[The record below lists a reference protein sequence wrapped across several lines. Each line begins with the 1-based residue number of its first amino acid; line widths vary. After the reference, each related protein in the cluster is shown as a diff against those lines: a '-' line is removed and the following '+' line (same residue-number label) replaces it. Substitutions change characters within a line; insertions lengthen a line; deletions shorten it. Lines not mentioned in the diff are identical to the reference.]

1 MLNHC
6 DYKPVYSQ
14 QNKVDYKIVITSF
27 TGDKEINNLISS
39 ILKRNSKIN
48 SNKILNISFDTKY
61 MKNILAKNAA
71 GTITDYQANV
81 ITKFTIEKENEDGDK
96 FWAYGGDFDDQVYN
110 NDSNFCANGLVA
122 ADRSP
127 NPHFHEVK
135 KVYQPVGFEG
145 IDLANGRV
153 KITNKYNFIDLDHL
167 DFSYK
172 IIGNGKTEMS
182 GVLNSFNLKPYEYKS
197 VTFNLFLFLDTFFP
211 NGELCSGI

>member
-1 MLNHC
+1 MGNSVGNLK
-6 DYKPVYSQ
+6 DYWDIIDRYELLQ
-14 QNKVDYKIVITSF
+14 GGFIWDFADQ
-27 TGDKEINNLISS
+27 
-39 ILKRNSKIN
+39 
-48 SNKILNISFDTKY
+48 
-61 MKNILAKNAA
+61 
-71 GTITDYQANV
+71 
-81 ITKFTIEKENEDGDK
+81 TIEKENEDGNK

-197 VTFNLFLFLDTFFP
+197 VTFNLFSIIPRPGVEYFLLV
-211 NGELCSGI
+211 GR